1 MPMTRDEVTKI
12 VSGLSDQAIARIIAT
27 GADSDQ
33 LLEAFTWLR
42 EDEYLGAE
50 LERRPVGVVGEVY
63 DILVAEETELE
74 DEDRD

>member
-27 GADSDQ
+27 GADATQ

-42 EDEYLGAE
+42 EDEYLGPE
-50 LERRPVGVVGEVY
+50 LERRPAGLVGEVY